1 MATAEVDSYN
11 IPKRMMTK
19 IQLEWWI
26 LFGICVAG
34 KGAKTTEKKLRA
46 FLDDMPRS
54 PNQRRRFR
62 LCLQQQKPISAG
74 EIPDF

>member
-1 MATAEVDSYN
+1 LN
-11 IPKRMMTK
+11 G
-19 IQLEWWI
+19 